1 VEMAKMNPSIS
12 VDLNGV
18 RLKNPT
24 ILASGILGL
33 SPSTLL
39 EALKYGAGAVVTKS
53 ISYVPREGH
62 PNPTI
67 LYLGQGFLNAVGL
80 PNPGAEESAREL
92 LQVRKKF
99 HKSLIISV
107 YGYTPEEYVDAV
119 KVLKQ
124 VKPVA
129 FELNFSCPSVKEV
142 GTLIG
147 QNPDMVSEVV
157 KGVKA
162 VTDLPVF
169 AKLTPN
175 VTDIVELAKA
185 AEEAGA
191 DAIVAINTVKAMA
204 IDIDLRRPILA
215 NRFGGLS
222 GPAIKP
228 IGIGIV
234 YELYENL
241 KVPIIGVGGITTWK
255 DAIEYI
261 LAGAT
266 AVEIGSALS
275 LKGYKIFREINR
287 GILKYLTK
295 YGISNIKEIIGGA
308 HV

>member
-1 VEMAKMNPSIS
+1 M
-12 VDLNGV
+12 
-18 RLKNPT
+18 
-24 ILASGILGL
+24 GL

-39 EALKYGAGAVVTKS
+39 RALRHGAGAVVTKS
-53 ISYVPREGH
+53 ISYIPREGH

-67 LYLGQGFLNAVGL
+67 AYLGYGFLNAVGL
-80 PNPGAEESAREL
+80 PNPGAVESAREL
-92 LQVRKKF
+92 LQAREKFRKP
-99 HKSLIISV
+99 LIISV

-124 VKPVA
+124 VRPAA
-129 FELNFSCPSVKEV
+129 FELNFSCPSIKEV
-142 GTLIG
+142 GSLIG
-147 QNPDMVSEVV
+147 QNPDMVNEIV
-157 KGVKA
+157 KEVKA
-162 VTDLPVF
+162 VADLPVF

-191 DAIVAINTVKAMA
+191 DAIVAINTIKAMA

-215 NRFGGLS
+215 NKFGGLS

-228 IGIGIV
+228 IGVGIV

-241 KVPIIGVGGITTWK
+241 KVPIIGVGGITTWR
-255 DAIEYI
+255 DVIEYM

-275 LKGYKIFREINR
+275 LKGYKIFREIKR
-287 GILKYLTK
+287 GIVKYLTK
-295 YGISNIKEIIGGA
+295 YGISNIEEIIGGA